1 MKEETSS
8 RQAANTR
15 LYFNW
20 NKQYNV
26 EQVVEQL
33 NQFEHIHITVDGDNL
48 VLEAAG
54 GTDR

>member
-26 EQVVEQL
+26 EQVVDQL